1 MEPLSHEDADARL
14 PELAPNWRREGDA
27 LVCERECANFLD
39 AIGLVNRI
47 AEVAERAN
55 HHPDLL
61 VHSYKQLRI
70 TLSTHSAGGL
80 TDNDFALAA
89 EINGL

>member
-1 MEPLSHEDADARL
+1 MKPLSHEDVDARL
-14 PELAPNWRREGDA
+14 PELGSAWRREADT
-27 LVCERECANFLD
+27 LVCDRECANFLD
-39 AIGLVNRI
+39 AVALVNRI

-70 TLSTHSAGGL
+70 TLSTHSAGGI
-80 TDNDFALAA
+80 TENDFALAA